1 MDFFLSD
8 RHAHGMST
16 ATAPSPSR
24 PCAPLSPHRQA
35 VTVWLAVLPTLTVLQ
50 LLLGHLLAEV
60 PPMLRP
66 PIMATFA
73 VPIVVY
79 ALMPRLVRV
88 TARVGRR

>member
-1 MDFFLSD
+1 
-8 RHAHGMST
+8 MST
-16 ATAPSPSR
+16 TTAPSPSR

-50 LLLGHLLAEV
+50 LLLGHFLTEV

-66 PIMATFA
+66 PIMATLA

-79 ALMPRLVRV
+79 GLVPRLLRV